1 MIGYGVGCREKSV
14 IKLMELDDT
23 FFEEE

>member
-1 MIGYGVGCREKSV
+1 MIGYGVGCSEKSV